1 MHHRFAPYHKIMH
14 HVSPIILSS
23 RPHVMFLMLQV
34 FLHFYVLF
42 QQHSTMQCTMHH
54 RFSLITTRLC
64 ITSHQAYYAYYL
76 SCLTKRIVHYIHQ
89 NAWLVDFQN
98 NHRYTVRISVHILNI
113 QYNCTYI
120 YSLAIMHHMSHQTNC
135 PASMEKICITVKDFN
150 RNFSRLT

>member
-1 MHHRFAPYHKIMH
+1 MALWVQAS
-14 HVSPIILSS
+14 VSVWCYAICNICN
-23 RPHVMFLMLQV
+23 
-34 FLHFYVLF
+34 
-42 QQHSTMQCTMHH
+42 TMQCTMHH